1 MLLYPHLPH
10 LALRFWRVPNEV
22 SLDDKRLQM
31 PEVKKEE
38 TIPKVISKEEYNLTL
53 SLNYIQKNKND

>member
-1 MLLYPHLPH
+1 MLLYPHLPL
-10 LALRFWRVPNEV
+10 LALRFWPFPNEV

>member
-1 MLLYPHLPH
+1 MLLYPHLSY